1 MLSQDRQALI
11 LDIIKEQGS
20 ITVTRLTEILETS
33 ESTVR
38 RDLSFLANKGKFF
51 LTHKLFRLNMTG
63 ALGKFSFITSS
74 SLDARTKDD
83 FLNEF
88 SSSFS

>member
-1 MLSQDRQALI
+1 
-11 LDIIKEQGS
+11 
-20 ITVTRLTEILETS
+20 
-33 ESTVR
+33 
-38 RDLSFLANKGKFF
+38 
-51 LTHKLFRLNMTG
+51 MTG

-74 SLDARTKDD
+74 SLDARTKDN